1 MTTPTRAIAAF
12 AALTKNVNRVAAQ
25 ASARLAKLTKEIKAA
40 KPKARKP
47 KAKAKAKT
55 TRKAAPKAA
64 RKAAPKYAWTAID
77 NRQTQQPAAP
87 RATTPRIKRTAVAEP
102 AQIAEAKPKMAP
114 ISRGVRVGGR
124 RASGDRASGDRAG
137 GESASGESAGGED
150 APPRS
155 VKLAGLAERLEDSE
169 LVMLSAAMNRP
180 DRCLLPIAS
189 RFHDRHHEL
198 VASLRRLGL
207 VAEVPAQ
214 RHSPKWEHGG
224 DEGGWGTTLVLTGK
238 AFDALGIERPP
249 DLRRGQMKEK
259 PP

>member
-47 KAKAKAKT
+47 KAKAKT
-55 TRKAAPKAA
+55 TRKAAP
-64 RKAAPKYAWTAID
+64 KAAPKYAWTAID

-87 RATTPRIKRTAVAEP
+87 RVTTPRIKRTAVAEP

-124 RASGDRASGDRAG
+124 RASGDRACGDRAG
-137 GESASGESAGGED
+137 GESASGDRAGGESAGGES